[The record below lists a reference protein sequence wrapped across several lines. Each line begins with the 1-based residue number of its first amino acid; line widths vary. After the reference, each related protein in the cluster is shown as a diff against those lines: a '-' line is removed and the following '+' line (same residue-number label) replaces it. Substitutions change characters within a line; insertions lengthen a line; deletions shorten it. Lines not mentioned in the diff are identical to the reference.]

1 MAKITIIDG
10 NDEIELSTAPKE
22 NIKAYMVKG
31 EPGSDGTS
39 PTASISKSGDIT
51 TITVTDKNGTT
62 EADVL
67 DGYNPTVTASK
78 TNKVTTITINDING
92 TATTTINDGIDLTG
106 GVPTNGVIGFDGT
119 ASQIP
124 DGYEVT
130 TDPFG
135 VVINNSYNTS
145 NSEVYS
151 CDYINSN
158 AGGSSPTGSITIYAG
173 ATAPTGYLICDGTA
187 ISRNTYADLF
197 NVIGTSYGTGDDLT
211 TFNLPN
217 LKGKVVVG
225 LDSNDSD
232 FDTLGET
239 GGEKTHTLTRKEL
252 PAASLKILDPT
263 YSWQVHIAGINTNSG
278 NSYPGIT
285 GKKADPTDAQKLKTE
300 ALGSGQAHNNM
311 QPYIVLNY
319 IIKY

>member
-10 NDEIELSTAPKE
+10 NDEIELSTAPKV

-119 ASQIP
+119 ASEIP

-130 TDPFG
+130 TDTFG

-158 AGGSSPTGSITIYAG
+158 AGESSPTGSITIYAG

-197 NVIGTSYGTGDDLT
+197 NVIGTSYGTGDGST

-217 LKGKVVVG
+217 LKSRIPVG
-225 LDSNDSD
+225 LDSSD
-232 FDTLGET
+232 TSFNTLGKT
-239 GGEKTHTLTRKEL
+239 GGEKTHTLTIEEMPSHNHKLCGALTGEI
-252 PAASLKILDPT
+252 KNI
-263 YSWQVHIAGINTNSG
+263 TNSG
-278 NSYPGIT
+278 NHWAQTTTEWQNETFIT
-285 GKKADPTDAQKLKTE
+285 NTG
-300 ALGSGQAHNNM
+300 GGQAHNIM
-311 QPYIVLNY
+311 QPYLVLNY

>member
-10 NDEIELSTAPKE
+10 NDEIELSTAPKV

-106 GVPTNGVIGFDGT
+106 GVPTNGVIGFDGS
-119 ASQIP
+119 ASEIP

-135 VVINNSYNTS
+135 VTVHDSYSSSTTEPYSANYINNNSSSLTVHDSYSSSTTEPYSANYINGIVGRILWTNHNATIAFGPQTINLSSNDYDILEFYYKSLTGSDEIVSSKTIKGHNANLQTLYLDGTKIDIVVRKATYINDTSYSISTGNIVQAPSTS
-145 NSEVYS
+145 NTFTTNVQCIPLY
-151 CDYINSN
+151 
-158 AGGSSPTGSITIYAG
+158 
-173 ATAPTGYLICDGTA
+173 
-187 ISRNTYADLF
+187 
-197 NVIGTSYGTGDDLT
+197 VIGYKTGL
-211 TFNLPN
+211 F
-217 LKGKVVVG
+217 
-225 LDSNDSD
+225 S
-232 FDTLGET
+232 
-239 GGEKTHTLTRKEL
+239 
-252 PAASLKILDPT
+252 
-263 YSWQVHIAGINTNSG
+263 
-278 NSYPGIT
+278 
-285 GKKADPTDAQKLKTE
+285 
-300 ALGSGQAHNNM
+300 
-311 QPYIVLNY
+311 
-319 IIKY
+319 